1 MSTVWKGDDMKV
13 NNWCVENKKIV
24 YWTQRVFSE
33 LHEAYL
39 TTTVHE
45 TFNDNEIKL
54 VDNFVKDL
62 LSKEDV
68 YAVYVKEVKTLTQ
81 TTIYKG

>member
-33 LHEAYL
+33 LHETYL

>member
-1 MSTVWKGDDMKV
+1 METKHWH
-13 NNWCVENKKIV
+13 VEVKKIV
-24 YWTQRVFSE
+24 YWTQRVFSKF
-33 LHEAYL
+33 HETSL
-39 TTTVHE
+39 TTTVHA

-62 LSKEDV
+62 LSQEDL
-68 YAVYVKEVKTLTQ
+68 YAVYVKEFKTLTQ

>member
-1 MSTVWKGDDMKV
+1 MKV

-24 YWTQRVFSE
+24 YWIQNVFSDF
-33 LHEAYL
+33 HESYL
-39 TTTVHE
+39 TDTKHK
-45 TFNDNEIKL
+45 TFEGSEIKL

-68 YAVYVKEVKTLTQ
+68 SVVYVKEVKTLTQ

>member
-1 MSTVWKGDDMKV
+1 METKHWH
-13 NNWCVENKKIV
+13 VEVKKIV
-24 YWTQRVFSE
+24 YWTQRVFSAF
-33 LHEAYL
+33 HETYL

-45 TFNDNEIKL
+45 TFEGKEIKL

-68 YAVYVKEVKTLTQ
+68 YTVYVKEVKTLSQ

>member
-1 MSTVWKGDDMKV
+1 MKV

-24 YWTQRVFSE
+24 YWIQNVFSAF
-33 LHEAYL
+33 HESYL
-39 TTTVHE
+39 TDTKHK
-45 TFNDNEIKL
+45 TFEGDEIKL
-54 VDNFVKDL
+54 ADNFVKDL

>member
-1 MSTVWKGDDMKV
+1 METKHWH
-13 NNWCVENKKIV
+13 VEVKKIV
-24 YWTQRVFSE
+24 YWTQRVFSKF
-33 LHEAYL
+33 HETYL

-45 TFNDNEIKL
+45 TFEDKEINL
-54 VDNFVKDL
+54 VDDFVKDL

>member
-1 MSTVWKGDDMKV
+1 METKHWY
-13 NNWCVENKKIV
+13 VENKKIV

-33 LHEAYL
+33 LHEVYL

-54 VDNFVKDL
+54 ADNFVKDL

-68 YAVYVKEVKTLTQ
+68 SVVYVKEVKTLSQ
-81 TTIYKG
+81 TIVYKG

>member
-1 MSTVWKGDDMKV
+1 MKV

-33 LHEAYL
+33 LHKAYL

-54 VDNFVKDL
+54 VDNFIKDL

-68 YAVYVKEVKTLTQ
+68 YTVYVKEVKTLSQ

>member
-1 MSTVWKGDDMKV
+1 MKV
-13 NNWCVENKKIV
+13 NNRCVENKKIV
-24 YWTQRVFSE
+24 YWIQSVFSE

-54 VDNFVKDL
+54 VDSFVEDL
-62 LSKEDV
+62 LSKDDV
-68 YAVYVKEVKTLTQ
+68 SNVYVKEIKTISH
-81 TTIYKG
+81 TTFYRK

>member
-1 MSTVWKGDDMKV
+1 MKV

-81 TTIYKG
+81 TIIYKG

>member
-1 MSTVWKGDDMKV
+1 MKV
-13 NNWCVENKKIV
+13 NNRCVEIKKIV
-24 YWTQRVFSE
+24 YWTQRVFSKF
-33 LHEAYL
+33 HEAYL

>member
-1 MSTVWKGDDMKV
+1 MKV

-33 LHEAYL
+33 LHKAYL
-39 TTTVHE
+39 STTVHE

-54 VDNFVKDL
+54 VDNFIKDL

-68 YAVYVKEVKTLTQ
+68 YTVYVKEVKTLSQ

>member
-1 MSTVWKGDDMKV
+1 MKA

-81 TTIYKG
+81 TTFYKG

>member
-1 MSTVWKGDDMKV
+1 METKHWY
-13 NNWCVENKKIV
+13 VENKNIV

-81 TTIYKG
+81 TIIYKG

>member
-1 MSTVWKGDDMKV
+1 MKTVWNGDDMKV

-24 YWTQRVFSE
+24 YWTQRVFSKF
-33 LHEAYL
+33 HETYL

-45 TFNDNEIKL
+45 TFEGKEINL
-54 VDNFVKDL
+54 VDDFVKDL
-62 LSKEDV
+62 LLKEDV
-68 YAVYVKEVKTLTQ
+68 SVVYVKEVKTLTQ